1 MAVRLTY
8 INCAQQNLD
17 IYSLAGLY
25 SAIAGLVLAGR
36 LASGQPQAAA
46 GYELDAIAAV
56 VLGGASLAGGSGR
69 ALGTLVGALGLALL
83 RNGPHLPTLS
93 SFRQPVLVGAGPPLA
108 VPSATLRPR

>member
-56 VLGGASLAGGSGR
+56 VIDGARVARGSGR
-69 ALGTLVGALGLALL
+69 AFGTFVGALVPAVI
-83 RNGPHLPTLS
+83 RNGPRRPNATPL
-93 SFRQPVLVGAGPPLA
+93 RQQRDTAPV
-108 VPSATLRPR
+108 T

>member
-46 GYELDAIAAV
+46 GYDLDAIAAV
-56 VLGGASLAGGSGR
+56 VIGGASLAGGSGR
-69 ALGTLVGALGLALL
+69 AFGTFVGALVLAVI
-83 RNGPHLPTLS
+83 RHGPHPPHLS
-93 SFRQPVLVGAGPPLA
+93 SLLPHVVIRAGIA
-108 VPSATLRPR
+108 PSR